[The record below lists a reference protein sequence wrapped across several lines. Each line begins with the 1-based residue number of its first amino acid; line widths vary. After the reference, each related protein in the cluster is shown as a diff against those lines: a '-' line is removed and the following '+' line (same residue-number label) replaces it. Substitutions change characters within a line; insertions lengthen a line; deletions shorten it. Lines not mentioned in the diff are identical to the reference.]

1 MRSRY
6 ILLILFCYCLVFKAN
21 AQEMFPVNGVVYK
34 KSSPDRVPKA
44 SITNLRTKSLMMT
57 DDRGTFH
64 ILALTG
70 DTLIFKKFDYTTQ
83 FFVITSTLDINI
95 YLQPIVLLDEV
106 NIKEQTKKQEINDM
120 MGLYQKGNYYTLTPS
135 IWSMISSPL
144 TGMYELFGQQP
155 NRARK
160 FQLHTQEELE
170 HIEVNKRYTAALIK
184 KVTGLTD
191 DKEIQEFKDVF
202 TPAYIDIKTWSD
214 YEVVKYIKT
223 SYDWYKTHKK
233 EVKLPTLY

>member
-1 MRSRY
+1 MRFRY
-6 ILLILFCYCLVFKAN
+6 ILLTIFFYCLVFKASG
-21 AQEMFPVNGVVYK
+21 QEMFPVNGVVYK
-34 KSSPDRVPKA
+34 KSSPDRVPQA

-57 DDRGTFH
+57 DERGTFH

-70 DTLIFKKFDYTTQ
+70 DTLLFKKFDYATQ

-95 YLQPIVLLDEV
+95 YLQPVIALNEV
-106 NIKEQTKKQEINDM
+106 TIKEQTKKQEINESM
-120 MGLYQKGNYYTLTPS
+120 ALYQKGNYYTLTPS
-135 IWSMISSPL
+135 IWSMIASPL

-160 FQLHTQEELE
+160 FQQHTQEELE

-191 DKEIQEFKDVF
+191 DKEVQEFKDVF

-223 SYDWYKTHKK
+223 SFDWYKTHKR